1 MLPCGQIAGGHD
13 IRCRGVV
20 AKGLRILDNRYMLC
34 GPQYLCSKHSLES
47 VKLVKKKPDLMFLLF
62 LLFGLGVVLSAGA
75 SLI

>member
-34 GPQYLCSKHSLES
+34 GPQHLC
-47 VKLVKKKPDLMFLLF
+47 
-62 LLFGLGVVLSAGA
+62 
-75 SLI
+75 